1 MRVKGSF
8 IRQKPCEL
16 LANKD
21 NFDKSGNID
30 NKTLDNDITV
40 IMQTE
45 NLAVE

>member
-21 NFDKSGNID
+21 NFDKSGDID
-30 NKTLDNDITV
+30 NKTLDKDNIV
-40 IMQTE
+40 IM
-45 NLAVE
+45 